1 MTPPTVTPEEMIAAI
16 EDRVSSHDGVLRGW
30 LPDEQRAAF
39 DRERV
44 VFVTVRD
51 FIRQHATKDAAVA
64 KSVEEG
70 FEEFRRDH
78 FRAAHPAVETCLP
91 IAFAYGYSAGRRH
104 SMAEALTAAGRG
116 FAAKDAEID
125 ALKQRVGELE
135 RENAELEDALS
146 GCRATINDIARLVGV
161 GDVVALVAEL
171 AREIAELRVRLG
183 NCVWRS
189 DDGRVCG
196 LPRASHGLCS
206 GLHGYTAPDTQP
218 TPDTDGPEAFS
229 RALQSREDCL

>member
-16 EDRVSSHDGVLRGW
+16 DVKINSHEGVLRGW
-30 LPDEQRAAF
+30 LPEEQRAAF
-39 DRERV
+39 NREMAV
-44 VFVTVRD
+44 LTAARD
-51 FIRQHATKDAAVA
+51 FIKARAAQDAAVA

-125 ALKQRVGELE
+125 ALKQRV
-135 RENAELEDALS
+135 AELDIEIEERKERNLQLTAEII
-146 GCRATINDIARLVGV
+146 RND
-161 GDVVALVAEL
+161 E
-171 AREIAELRVRLG
+171 EIAERDR
-183 NCVWRS
+183 RI
-189 DDGRVCG
+189 
-196 LPRASHGLCS
+196 A
-206 GLHGYTAPDTQP
+206 
-218 TPDTDGPEAFS
+218 
-229 RALQSREDCL
+229 ALLAKTKEDR